1 MKDTLVVGL
10 GNPLMGDEGVGLR
23 VLEKLEERADSYPD
37 VEFMDLGTGGMTL
50 VHAMAGRSRVILIDC
65 AFMDEPPGTLRRFT
79 PEQVRSRKPRLRQGL
94 HGGDLLE
101 LLELSDRL
109 GELPA
114 DVVIF
119 GIQPVDISPRRSLG
133 QELRDR
139 LHEYADRV
147 AAELMP

>member
-1 MKDTLVVGL
+1 MRDTLVVGL
-10 GNPLMGDEGVGLR
+10 GNPLMGDEGVGLC
-23 VLEKLEERADSYPD
+23 VLERLEEQADRFPD

-119 GIQPVDISPRRSLG
+119 GIQPVDISPRRSLS
-133 QELRDR
+133 QKLRDR
-139 LHEYADRV
+139 LQEYADRV
-147 AAELMP
+147 AAELTP